1 MCHFKNSL
9 SVTGIPK
16 DIAKQFPG
24 YLEFL
29 SDVQTFKESQLQNLA
44 KKVIL
49 EFLEEKG
56 EKISVCPSFFLPNSF
71 LKNLITG

>member
-1 MCHFKNSL
+1 MSL
-9 SVTGIPK
+9 QELPKGHWHPK
-16 DIAKQFPG
+16 DFAKQFPG

-49 EFLEEKG
+49 ESREGKEK
-56 EKISVCPSFFLPNSF
+56 KSLRVPLFPYPTLF
-71 LKNLITG
+71 